1 MTRDHDIERVL
12 NQWFAES
19 PTQMPGRFLDDTLDR
34 IDRAPQRRLAGLR
47 PRLLAMN
54 TNQRFAAAA
63 AVVLLIAGVGFAVVS
78 RTPAVGVNPS
88 PTPTAVPSASP
99 RAIVDP
105 ALLRSKWTS
114 VGVRMDPIFLNP
126 HQIDFVIDSTT
137 LSIDQFKG
145 PVDSTWSLAEPYSL
159 LSLRMRSTQTSLT
172 SGHWDCQPDQDGSY
186 IVGLSS
192 DGRTLTLTPV
202 TDACRSRATILA
214 GDWTRWPCPNPLS
227 TCQTELSPGRH
238 VSSFMNM
245 DPNVPATSST
255 FLTGYSYSVPVGWSQ
270 LESQNALGRPNDPGT
285 MAVTLTLDVAPH
297 SQAPDCPDAKEPGV
311 PTTVAAMAQWLTRV
325 PGLVATTPT
334 PINIGGYDGLMLDV
348 SVAPTWRLTCQFT
361 SGAERI
367 VFTFTDRVP
376 VADSPFVRDTL
387 LGDAH
392 SRYILLDLGGGHN
405 LLIEVGAPDK
415 ASWEDLVQAAM
426 PIVNSFQFTR

>member
-145 PVDSTWSLAEPYSL
+145 PVDSTWSLAEPDSL

-192 DGRTLTLTPV
+192 DGRTLTLAPV

-227 TCQTELSPGRH
+227 TCQAELAPGRH
-238 VSSFMNM
+238 ALSFQLP
-245 DPNVPATSST
+245 DGSATTILKSVAYTVPT
-255 FLTGYSYSVPVGWSQ
+255 GWSQ
-270 LESQNALGRPNDPGT
+270 LDNSPSLGRPNDPGT
-285 MAVTLTLDVAPH
+285 MALSLTLDVAPH
-297 SQAPDCPDAKEPGV
+297 SQASNCPDSVAPGV
-311 PTTVAAMAQWLTRV
+311 ERTVSALSDWLTYL
-325 PGLVATTPT
+325 PGLVTTAPT
-334 PINIGGYDGLMLDV
+334 AITIGGYHGVLLDL
-348 SVAPTWRLTCQFT
+348 SAAPTWSLICDLTSDGQVRT
-361 SGAERI
+361 
-367 VFTFTDRVP
+367 VFTFTDPAPQSGGGV
-376 VADSPFVRDTL
+376 VIRDHL
-387 LGDAH
+387 QGDGHA
-392 SRYILLDLGGGHN
+392 RYILLDLAAGHN
-405 LLIEVGAPDK
+405 LLIEIGAPDQ
-415 ASWEDLVQAAM
+415 ASWNDLVQAAM
-426 PIVNSFQFTR
+426 PIVNSFQFVR